1 MLFCCF
7 YKKNESYALFQV
19 FDRLQR
25 LGVCLGYNR
34 SIRLQEIIGG
44 SFNDQLIET
53 VKASRRFRLVGDNI
67 NWSVGVD
74 DERADRKGHM
84 EHAFGSLIIVQNTSF
99 DHLPNIA
106 PVPQFTETDYNDYLP
121 TSEDMA
127 KIRKDYAILISRVAF
142 EHIPYLKTFQDVVQK
157 YISDPCSED
166 LKVKNLVLPLPVIF
180 ENEQKHSDVF
190 MKT

>member
-1 MLFCCF
+1 MLCCF
-7 YKKNESYALFQV
+7 YKSNESYTSFQV

-67 NWSVGVD
+67 NWSVGAD

-99 DHLPNIA
+99 DHLPNIT
-106 PVPQFTETDYNDYLP
+106 PVPQFTETDYNDYLQQ
-121 TSEDMA
+121 SRICQKLG
-127 KIRKDYAILISRVAF
+127 KIMLF
-142 EHIPYLKTFQDVVQK
+142 
-157 YISDPCSED
+157 
-166 LKVKNLVLPLPVIF
+166 
-180 ENEQKHSDVF
+180 
-190 MKT
+190 